1 MPNNLAQRA
10 AEPMTRDE
18 IVELMARTLA
28 KEDRI
33 EICSDATYRHSTY
46 GPRASATLRA
56 LEAAG
61 CQIVQGEPVAWR
73 YEHPAFGI
81 GLYSSRQELK
91 RMSTDTTED
100 PLFAGKVQP

>member
-1 MPNNLAQRA
+1 
-10 AEPMTRDE
+10 MTRDE

-61 CQIVQGEPVAWR
+61 YQIVQGDPVGW
-73 YEHPAFGI
+73 
-81 GLYSSRQELK
+81 LYQRAGCLPYVTRTRQEHW
-91 RMSTDTTED
+91 STSTEQ
-100 PLFAGKVQP
+100 PLYAGKVQP